1 LTVDRTQPGL
11 TLTKTLDDFG
21 RVMDFNWTNGSG
33 SIVRYEYGYDA
44 NSNVLYKEDLVNGGL
59 SELYGYDAL
68 NQIASM
74 ARGTLNG
81 CTTAI
86 TGTPDFEQ
94 SWNHDSLGNWDDVT
108 TNGVVEDRESNA
120 QNEYTTANGN
130 SPAYDANGNMT
141 TDQTGRHFVW
151 DAWNRL
157 VEVQNSSSTT
167 LVTYSYDSLN
177 RRVTSDDGT
186 TVTNLYYSVGWQ
198 VLQEQVAGNVTQ
210 QYVYS
215 ATYPDAMILRDRD
228 TDNDGIVDE
237 RLWVIQDNNFNVM
250 ALVDDTG
257 VVVERYKYT
266 AFGVATIMD
275 ASYNV
280 IGTSA
285 YAWVHL
291 HQGLR
296 LEEASGLYDNR
307 FRWYS
312 ATLGQFVSN
321 DPIGFNAGDVN
332 LRRYV
337 GNGPVGSVDPSG
349 LENLVSYWTQRIDSH
364 NSTIEQLASRLDSV
378 NYEIRLIHADRALS
392 CDGTSP
398 GLVNLGSLYREQ
410 QSLVNRIGYL
420 RSEIDQL
427 RLQIAKAEEA
437 TRAFNAKLDQTIEK
451 NACEAEEARLLMR
464 RNQRLIEQG
473 HARERASTA
482 SRPALGQNYTLI
494 ERLTPD
500 YWTANVGFNVGGA
513 GFGGVVSI
521 DREFNLYGG
530 WSFGQ
535 SGPARARLNA
545 NASIGPVYFWNRP
558 ASEDDLKNAISGSAM
573 DINAIFGAGPVIGQ
587 TSSGLYYYGAAIGI
601 PSVGYN
607 VETVS
612 PVRLR

>member
-1 LTVDRTQPGL
+1 VDYNYATGVDSNISRLTSISDASGTLEAYSYQGDGTVLTVDRTQPGL

-81 CTTAI
+81 GTTAI

-257 VVVERYKYT
+257 AVVERYKYT

-275 ASYNV
+275 ASYTV
-280 IGTSA
+280 LGSSA
-285 YAWVHL
+285 HAWVHL

-307 FRWYS
+307 WRWYS
-312 ATLGQFVSN
+312 AELGQFVSN

-332 LRRYV
+332 VRRYV
-337 GNGPVGSVDPSG
+337 GNGAVGAVDPLG
-349 LENLVSYWTQRIDSH
+349 LEEKERTRADETKENVSAMVAKLHWPEEKKEQITQKLNFVIDVAQFEWGRRKGTWGYCNEWTDEFYWKIRDSL
-364 NSTIEQLASRLDSV
+364 EDLKK
-378 NYEIRLIHADRALS
+378 YEIRVHHVGWSTGWITGHEAMRISVSDKPGKANSSFDFYLD
-392 CDGTSP
+392 DGYV
-398 GLVNLGSLYREQ
+398 GGDDGAFVEC
-410 QSLVNRIGYL
+410 
-420 RSEIDQL
+420 EIA
-427 RLQIAKAEEA
+427 AKWGG
-437 TRAFNAKLDQTIEK
+437 RAKLKLDIQLHKTDDKEILK
-451 NACEAEEARLLMR
+451 
-464 RNQRLIEQG
+464 
-473 HARERASTA
+473 
-482 SRPALGQNYTLI
+482 
-494 ERLTPD
+494 D
-500 YWTANVGFNVGGA
+500 DFN
-513 GFGGVVSI
+513 I
-521 DREFNLYGG
+521 N
-530 WSFGQ
+530 
-535 SGPARARLNA
+535 PP
-545 NASIGPVYFWNRP
+545 IGPKVKITGVPKY
-558 ASEDDLKNAISGSAM
+558 SGEL
-573 DINAIFGAGPVIGQ
+573 PL
-587 TSSGLYYYGAAIGI
+587 T
-601 PSVGYN
+601 
-607 VETVS
+607 TW
-612 PVRLR
+612 